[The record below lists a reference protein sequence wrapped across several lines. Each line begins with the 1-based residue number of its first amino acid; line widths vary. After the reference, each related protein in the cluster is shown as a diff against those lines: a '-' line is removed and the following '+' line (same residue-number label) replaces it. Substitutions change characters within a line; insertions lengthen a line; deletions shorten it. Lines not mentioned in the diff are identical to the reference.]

1 MEIKYKLQRYHKMMN
16 ILLILLGCNI
26 SYLLND
32 RITTAV
38 KFTEN
43 FNKTN
48 VNWFLSGG
56 IKNPLEDTITE
67 AEKMASQISNME
79 RKYMIRYSGNK
90 WSYIYDNIATN
101 TAENF
106 IMAKKYLEE
115 SPIEYSEVF
124 VITSDFHY
132 NRAKKIAEKI
142 IDKKISWVLS
152 DAELEDSRYWEKI
165 HIRNV
170 ESDVKKANEKFRK

>member
-1 MEIKYKLQRYHKMMN
+1 MN
-16 ILLILLGCNI
+16 VLLVLLGCNI

-32 RITTAV
+32 RISTAV
-38 KFTEN
+38 QFAGN
-43 FNKTN
+43 FNKTS

-67 AEKMASQISNME
+67 AEKMAAKISEFEKTN
-79 RKYMIRYSGNK
+79 IFDLAGNN
-90 WSYIYDNIATN
+90 WNYIYDTVATN

-106 IMAKKYLEE
+106 IMVKKYLDETT
-115 SPIEYSEVF
+115 IDYSEVF

-142 IDKKISWVLS
+142 IDTEVSWILS
-152 DAELEDSRYWEKI
+152 DAELHDSRYWETI
-165 HIRNV
+165 HIKNV
-170 ESDVKKANEKFRK
+170 DTDVKNANEKFKN

>member
-1 MEIKYKLQRYHKMMN
+1 MN

-26 SYLLND
+26 SYLLQD

-38 KFTEN
+38 QFAGN

-56 IKNPLEDTITE
+56 IKNPLEDKITE
-67 AEKMASQISNME
+67 AEKMAHKIVESEYIHT
-79 RKYMIRYSGNK
+79 RRLSGSK
-90 WSYIYDNIATN
+90 WNYIYDTEATN

-106 IMAKKYLEE
+106 IMVKKYLEE
-115 SPIEYSEVF
+115 TTIEYSEIV

-132 NRAKKIAEKI
+132 NRASKIAGKI
-142 IDKKISWVLS
+142 IDKEI
-152 DAELEDSRYWEKI
+152 EI
-165 HIRNV
+165 
-170 ESDVKKANEKFRK
+170 

>member
-1 MEIKYKLQRYHKMMN
+1 MMN
-16 ILLILLGCNI
+16 VLLVLLGCNI

-32 RITTAV
+32 RISTAV
-38 KFTEN
+38 QFAGN
-43 FNKTN
+43 FNKTS

-67 AEKMASQISNME
+67 AEKMAAKISEFEKTN
-79 RKYMIRYSGNK
+79 IFDLAGNN
-90 WSYIYDNIATN
+90 WNYIYDTVATN

-106 IMAKKYLEE
+106 IMVKKYLDETT
-115 SPIEYSEVF
+115 IDYSEVF

-142 IDKKISWVLS
+142 IDTEVSWILS
-152 DAELEDSRYWEKI
+152 DAELHDSRYWETI
-165 HIRNV
+165 HIKNV
-170 ESDVKKANEKFRK
+170 DTDVKNANEKFKN